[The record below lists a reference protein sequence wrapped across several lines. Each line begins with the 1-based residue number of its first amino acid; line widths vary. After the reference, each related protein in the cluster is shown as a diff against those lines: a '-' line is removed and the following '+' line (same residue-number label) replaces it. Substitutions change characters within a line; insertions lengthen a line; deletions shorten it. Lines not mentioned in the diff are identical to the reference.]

1 MDSLSSTSECR
12 LCRITNNI
20 FENNN
25 IYNKILYE
33 SAHFVWLPGL
43 GAFIEGYSLV
53 VSKSHILNSGCL
65 PDCLIDE
72 FEIVLSF
79 AKTRIQEIYGIIPII
94 CEHGSMGKNNYA
106 GSCID
111 HHHLHIFPVQMFQI
125 PDIIKANLT
134 NHKIIKSLKELKAY
148 QKKQLSYI
156 FIMNSNEHKHVF
168 DAKILPRQYL
178 RQVIAAEY
186 GYINDW
192 DWRVHPFHNKI
203 TSFVNKMKPI
213 IEMH

>member
-1 MDSLSSTSECR
+1 MDLLNSTSECR
-12 LCRITNNI
+12 LCRIINNN

-25 IYNKILYE
+25 IHNNILYE

-53 VSKSHILNSGCL
+53 VSKSHILNSGSL
-65 PDCLIDE
+65 PDFLLE
-72 FEIVLSF
+72 ELEIILSF
-79 AKTRIQEIYGIIPII
+79 AKARIQHIYGIIPII

-134 NHKIIKSLKELKAY
+134 NHKIIKSLKELRAY

-156 FIMNSNEHKHVF
+156 FIMDSNEHKHVF
-168 DAKILPRQYL
+168 DAKILSRQYL
-178 RQVIAAEY
+178 RQVVAVES

-192 DWRVHPFHNKI
+192 DWRARPFHNNI
-203 TSFVNKMKPI
+203 ISFVNKMQPI
-213 IEMH
+213 IETY